1 MSSAPTPPY
10 VGLPVDDILQLLRA
24 EERELDFP
32 SFTLEDAWQVGTWL
46 RHESLVRGHSVA
58 VSIVLG
64 GQRAFHAATPGSAV
78 LNDAWLARKFRVVEH
93 FGHSTLAVRYTY
105 QANGEDFAADSLLDP
120 REYAAAGGA
129 FPIRI
134 GGTLA
139 GAVGVSGL
147 EMHEDHALVVEALRV
162 HQVLS

>member
-1 MSSAPTPPY
+1 MSSAITPPY
-10 VGLPVDDILQLLRA
+10 SGQSADEILQLLRA
-24 EERELDFP
+24 EEQELDFP
-32 SFTLEDAWQVGTWL
+32 RFTLEDAWEVGTWL
-46 RHESLVRGHSVA
+46 RHEAIARGHSVA

-64 GQRAFHAATPGSAV
+64 GQRAFHAATEGSSAV
-78 LNDAWLARKFRVVEH
+78 NDAWLARKFRVVEH

-105 QANGEDFAADSLLDP
+105 EANGEDFAVDSLLDP
-120 REYAAAGGA
+120 RQYAAAGGA

-147 EMHEDHALVVEALRV
+147 EMHDDHALVVEALRV
-162 HQVLS
+162 HRVLS